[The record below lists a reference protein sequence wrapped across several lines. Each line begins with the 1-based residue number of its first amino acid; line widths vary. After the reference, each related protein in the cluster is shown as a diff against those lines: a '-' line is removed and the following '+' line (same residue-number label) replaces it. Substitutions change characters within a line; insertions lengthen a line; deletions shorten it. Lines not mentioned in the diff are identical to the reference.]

1 MNIPPV
7 IVSSLSS
14 SVDSSFATEFVDS
27 YFFPSVAADYCSFM
41 SVAVQATTF
50 LPAAAIE
57 VSSFCPPGVKD
68 FVSLPVAVEECCFL
82 PAAVGLSAAA
92 PAAIKEAS
100 IFVPFDKKMVSS
112 LLAGAGGSSPPAVK
126 DTPSPPPAALEECC
140 FLPAAIGLNT
150 TVPAAVKEATV
161 SAPFD

>member
-1 MNIPPV
+1 LITTSKRLEACLYVKASKRSSLLLDVILHLLLFLSFFFFNHQKMDIPLV

-14 SVDSSFATEFVDS
+14 PVDSSFATEFVDS

-50 LPAAAIE
+50 LPAAAIK

-82 PAAVGLSAAA
+82 PVAVGL
-92 PAAIKEAS
+92 
-100 IFVPFDKKMVSS
+100 
-112 LLAGAGGSSPPAVK
+112 
-126 DTPSPPPAALEECC
+126 
-140 FLPAAIGLNT
+140 
-150 TVPAAVKEATV
+150 
-161 SAPFD
+161 